1 MNLDGSR
8 RLDAGHTR
16 EVRAMQNRWQALSVN
31 DRLRAL
37 QNGADSDD
45 SDAGEEFFV
54 PESLARD
61 CADDV
66 REVIAR
72 ARARQRVV
80 GMCGIYQAIA
90 GRNFARSKGK
100 LSPTCIERI
109 IELLRK
115 MGVCDR
121 VIRRILTRQ
130 PHPPARHQRDASWA
144 SRSSAARKRRTCSRP
159 SWSRCWCSACA
170 STGRRP
176 PDMEL
181 TVTALSWDLHCA
193 YTAYAARGI
202 VAGIN
207 GYVYDRAA
215 QLASFGAAHRELLG
229 VRAAVVAPMLRHPH
243 VIMDCV
249 IAALARLT
257 TDGGCDRCCS

>member
-16 EVRAMQNRWQALSVN
+16 EVQPAGMRPAV

-66 REVIAR
+66 REVMRALAR
-72 ARARQRVV
+72 DQRIV
-80 GMCGIYQAIA
+80 GMCAIYQAIA
-90 GRNFARSKGK
+90 GHNFARSKGK

-115 MGVCDR
+115 MGLSDR
-121 VIRRILTRQ
+121 VILRILR
-130 PHPPARHQRDASWA
+130 ALERIFQRAINA
-144 SRSSAARKRRTCSRP
+144 GFMGLTQLGGPQETNVFQAVMVTVLVFRVRFY
-159 SWSRCWCSACA
+159 
-170 STGRRP
+170 TGDDLQ
-176 PDMEL
+176 DMEL
-181 TVTALSWDLHCA
+181 TVTALSSDLHCA

-202 VAGIN
+202 VAGVN

-215 QLASFGAAHRELLG
+215 HLRDFERAHGDLLAC
-229 VRAAVVAPMLRHPH
+229 RAAVVAPMLRHPQFAVALWAQRPPH
-243 VIMDCV
+243 PVAPPGWCV
-249 IAALARLT
+249 SHAIN
-257 TDGGCDRCCS
+257 